1 MSKILPY
8 LSFLISSTSL
18 YVQLCILNPWHQHI
32 SNQVN
37 RLENKI
43 DKIIVK

>member
-1 MSKILPY
+1 MAKISY
-8 LSFLISSTSL
+8 VSFLISSTSL

-32 SNQVN
+32 SNQVE

-43 DKIIVK
+43 NILIVK

>member
-18 YVQLCILNPWHQHI
+18 YVQLCILNPWHQNI
-32 SNQVN
+32 SYQVIS
-37 RLENKI
+37 LENKI
-43 DKIIVK
+43 YKIIVK